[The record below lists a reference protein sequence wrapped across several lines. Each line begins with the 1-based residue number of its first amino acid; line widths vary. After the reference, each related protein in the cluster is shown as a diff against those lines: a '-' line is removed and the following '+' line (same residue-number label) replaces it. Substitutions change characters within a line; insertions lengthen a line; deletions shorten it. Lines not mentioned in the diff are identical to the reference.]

1 MEGITRLA
9 SRWLLNGCWMVLAM
23 EVVGNRLV
31 VRMGEAIAWCR
42 LVVVEDG
49 AVVIVGGEEG
59 RDKG

>member
-1 MEGITRLA
+1 
-9 SRWLLNGCWMVLAM
+9 M